1 MSIEDLIQKGVD
13 LIGRVT
19 VSHVIA
25 DAQNAGR
32 EAAFD
37 EFSGEFR
44 GAMYSALMDEQVCD
58 FCASLDGMYVDLRT
72 EEGRALYDKYSP
84 AQHENC
90 RCTWVYIGA
99 DEVGFKPTENFEQ
112 TWESRYRERTA
123 GKKHSDLST
132 HQIIDRF
139 ARFNWQ
145 SRPELWDKKD
155 LAQFQQIAT
164 DKRDNRIAK
173 KLDKQYRKML
183 KRWEKDGIIVRD
195 TGDLGEG

>member
-1 MSIEDLIQKGVD
+1 MSIEEVIQKGVD
-13 LIGRVT
+13 LIARVT

-32 EAAFD
+32 ETAFY
-37 EFSGEFR
+37 EFSGEFQ
-44 GAMYSALMDEQVCD
+44 GAMYSALMDDSVCP

-72 EEGRALYDKYSP
+72 EEGRALYEKYSP

-99 DEVGFKPTENFEQ
+99 DETGFKPTPNFEQ
-112 TWESRYRERTA
+112 TWEDKYREISA
-123 GKKHSDLST
+123 GKKHADLST

-145 SRPELWDKKD
+145 SRPELWEVKD
-155 LAQFQQIAT
+155 LAKFQDIADT
-164 DKRDNRIAK
+164 KRKNRIEK
-173 KLDKQYRKML
+173 KML
-183 KRWEKDGIIVRD
+183 KQYQKILKNYQDMG
-195 TGDLGEG
+195 GEE